1 MPAIA
6 GNRWMFG
13 LALAKR
19 SAVFA
24 ALRCIAATAWV
35 RAFFGFFWHA
45 VSSSLNDA
53 FLGSVYA
60 WNTLPETV
68 KFPAARPFG
77 MLLTLPSLELLFLS
91 PLTCAVIRITM

>member
-1 MPAIA
+1 
-6 GNRWMFG
+6 MFG

-24 ALRCIAATAWV
+24 ALRCIAGTAWV

-60 WNTLPETV
+60 RITLPETV
-68 KFPAARPFG
+68 KFPARQA
-77 MLLTLPSLELLFLS
+77 
-91 PLTCAVIRITM
+91 IRDSSHTPILGIAFPITIDMRGD

>member
-13 LALAKR
+13 PALAKR

-53 FLGSVYA
+53 FLGLVYA
-60 WNTLPETV
+60 PATLPGRV
-68 KFPAARPFG
+68 KFPSARAFG
-77 MLLTLPSLELLFLS
+77 MASHTPILGIAFP
-91 PLTCAVIRITM
+91 ITIDMRGD